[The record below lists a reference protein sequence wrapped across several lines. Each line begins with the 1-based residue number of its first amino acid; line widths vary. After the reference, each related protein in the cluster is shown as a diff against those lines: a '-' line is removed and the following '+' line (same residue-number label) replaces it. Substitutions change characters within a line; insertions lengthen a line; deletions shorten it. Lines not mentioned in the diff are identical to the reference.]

1 MIEKDIEAHA
11 RAKMNR
17 SKWLYW
23 FPPRSYGRERDIF
36 GVFDVLVLR
45 PEGVLFLQLT
55 SIQHIS
61 DREKKILAW
70 MKAKKPKMPFCSIE
84 VWAWDKQKS
93 LFVVRSV
100 QMPRRVSVNAG
111 Q

>member
-1 MIEKDIEAHA
+1 MIEKDIEARA

-17 SKWLYW
+17 SRWIYW
-23 FPPRSYGRERDIF
+23 FPPRSHGHERDIF
-36 GVFDVLVLR
+36 GVFDVVVVR
-45 PEGVLFLQLT
+45 PAGVLFLQLT

-70 MKAKKPKMPFCSIE
+70 AKEKKAKLSPGSAE
-84 VWAWDKQKS
+84 VWAWDKRKS

-100 QMPRRVSVNAG
+100 ENAPAG
-111 Q
+111 ER